1 MSEPM
6 NEPRQSLLKD
16 PPPRPQKDEWSEHE
30 TVHSPVMSAQD
41 AREGAV
47 GHNVRYVLAFGV
59 AAIVIAFVVVYVV
72 YFA

>member
-1 MSEPM
+1 MSEPR
-6 NEPRQSLLKD
+6 EPLLRD
-16 PPPRPQKDEWSEHE
+16 PPPRPQQNEWSERE

-47 GHNVRYVLAFGV
+47 GHNARYVLGFGL
-59 AAIVIAFVVVYVV
+59 AGIVIVFVAIYLA